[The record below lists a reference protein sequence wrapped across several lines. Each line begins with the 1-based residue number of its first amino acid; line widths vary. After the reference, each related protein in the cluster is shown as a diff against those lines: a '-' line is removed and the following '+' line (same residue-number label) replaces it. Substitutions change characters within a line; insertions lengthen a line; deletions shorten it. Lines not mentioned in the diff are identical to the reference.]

1 MCIRDSFRSAER
13 DNLDLLWKSSLLPC
27 PKFDSLSILITSAP
41 ISANTIPQNGPGPI
55 PENSIIVIPVNGPDI
70 TYLNTLE
77 DFNRYGSNT
86 KVANNDVISAM
97 AVNRP
102 NKTVGVKFEKV
113 KIKNPMEIVKAVY
126 KIAFPIE
133 LCDIRI
139 AFTGDALFCSC
150 SLYL

>member
-1 MCIRDSFRSAER
+1 M
-13 DNLDLLWKSSLLPC
+13 PC

-70 TYLNTLE
+70 TYLKTLE

-133 LCDIRI
+133 LCDI
-139 AFTGDALFCSC
+139 
-150 SLYL
+150 

>member
-1 MCIRDSFRSAER
+1 M
-13 DNLDLLWKSSLLPC
+13 PC
-27 PKFDSLSILITSAP
+27 PKFESLSILITSAP

-55 PENSIIVIPVNGPDI
+55 PENSIIVIPVNGPGI
-70 TYLNTLE
+70 NYLKTLE

-86 KVANNDVISAM
+86 KVANNDVVIAI

-102 NKTVGVKFEKV
+102 NNTVGVKFEKV

-133 LCDIRI
+133 LCDM
-139 AFTGDALFCSC
+139 
-150 SLYL
+150 